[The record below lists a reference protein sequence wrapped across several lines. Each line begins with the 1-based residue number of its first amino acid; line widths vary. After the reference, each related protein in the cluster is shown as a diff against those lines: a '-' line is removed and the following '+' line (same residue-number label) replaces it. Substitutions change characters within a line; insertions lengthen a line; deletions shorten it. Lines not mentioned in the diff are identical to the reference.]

1 MNQNLSNSAKLQK
14 QFVNI
19 FLFLVTTSIMLIPG
33 AQDCYGQTITFQKTF
48 GGLEA
53 EYLNSVVQT
62 PDNGYIAV
70 GSKRISPNEY
80 IYIVRFNAFGDS
92 VWTKIIPGDDAMCVI
107 KTIDGH
113 YALCDINGRIFKFD
127 INGNILV
134 TGGLYDIDSRVLKLI
149 QNQNGDYFL
158 CGGYFPSYYRPYL
171 MKLNENGVY
180 QWDSV
185 YSDGFYDGNFRD
197 MIISNGKIVLTGSY
211 SETSNLTQN
220 VFIIMLSFN
229 GERLFFNSGYN
240 ELYIH
245 PTGLLE
251 SQTGSFIIC
260 GTFRINNHF
269 IAKYSNTGMF
279 EWIRAYD
286 TNYRG
291 SSKSITLDSEGNY
304 VYTGSIL
311 DEALSRQ
318 FVVLRKTDTNGIEV
332 WNKRYEIKGQSQ
344 RANDIKLTSDS
355 GFVVAGVTSTFS
367 QGDVYLLK
375 TDKNGDLLPPI
386 GIEPISNEIPLAFH
400 LYQNYPNP
408 FNPATKIKF
417 DIPVVSYVEISIYDV
432 NGKFIQSLLENEL
445 AAGKYIINFSSNGLS
460 SGIYFYRLIA
470 ANNSN
475 KKHIQSRKLILLK

>member
-1 MNQNLSNSAKLQK
+1 MKKLIIL
-14 QFVNI
+14 FI
-19 FLFLVTTSIMLIPG
+19 FTCTLLVPDNR
-33 AQDCYGQTITFQKTF
+33 DCFGQTITFQKKF
-48 GGLEA
+48 GDTGA

-70 GSKRISPNEY
+70 GSKRISPVEY
-80 IYIVRFNAFGDS
+80 IYIVRFNAYGDS
-92 VWTKIIPGDDAMCVI
+92 VWTKIIPGGDAMCVI

-127 INGNILV
+127 INGNILI
-134 TGGLYDIDSRVLKLI
+134 TGGLYDIDSRVGKLI

-171 MKLNENGVY
+171 MKLNVNGVY

-185 YSDGFYDGNFRD
+185 YSEGFYDGDFAD
-197 MIISNGKIVLTGSY
+197 IKISNNSIILTGSF
-211 SETSNLTQN
+211 SENSTLTFN
-220 VFIIMLSFN
+220 IFLLKLNFN

-240 ELYIH
+240 ELYVYPASIIV
-245 PTGLLE
+245 
-251 SQTGSFIIC
+251 SQSGSFFI
-260 GTFRINNHF
+260 GGSFRNNYPF
-269 IAKYSNTGMF
+269 IAKYSNQGEF

-286 TNYRG
+286 TNYNG
-291 SSKSITLDSEGNY
+291 NAKSITLDTEDNI
-304 VYTGSIL
+304 VYTGYFDSLSAL
-311 DEALSRQ
+311 DLVRI
-318 FVVLRKTDTNGIEV
+318 RKVDTNGV
-332 WNKRYEIKGQSQ
+332 EIWKKKYGFKDHSHS
-344 RANDIKLTSDS
+344 ALDIKLTSDS
-355 GFVVAGVTSTFS
+355 GFVVSGRTSTFS
-367 QGDVYLLK
+367 QGDIYLLK
-375 TDKNGDLLPPI
+375 TDKNGDLLSPI

-445 AAGKYIINFSSNGLS
+445 AAGKYIVNFSSNGHS

-470 ANNSN
+470 ANSSN